1 MVVFVQGV
9 GVSGLGVGFN
19 GGWGSGLRRGK
30 KKEKKIGAEKGVEV
44 VRMEVADDGSE
55 DEVG

>member
-1 MVVFVQGV
+1 M